1 MLLSLIRKQIGKM
14 NGEETPVT
22 QILAP
27 PLQGHAGVISQE
39 DTDRITSDNQLT
51 VEACK
56 NISSG
61 KYFVV
66 LDENNDEFET
76 IAPNGNKKCLK
87 KKIFHTTTEY
97 ITVDRLTE
105 TQREKVYKWIQNTE
119 PVALNLGN
127 ITRQPIDG
135 YLPSYTG
142 MLKNPN
148 TEPSR
153 MLAYIKSK
161 GNVTWRE
168 VKQYLHDTYG
178 YELTSGSMGASLKAL
193 ETLGLVTINGQGD
206 DKIITS
212 VVFINEVPKPHLTR
226 LGEINCPTVIK
237 TSDKKM
243 EDVLEILRGLSPED
257 KDQLIAKLKQ
267 LK

>member
-1 MLLSLIRKQIGKM
+1 MEDTIAWIKVSACIAWPICLLLIVFIFRKKIRTLLLSLIRKQIGKM

-87 KKIFHTTTEY
+87 KKMKSMFTTL
-97 ITVDRLTE
+97 V
-105 TQREKVYKWIQNTE
+105 EKKPKE
-119 PVALNLGN
+119 
-127 ITRQPIDG
+127 
-135 YLPSYTG
+135 
-142 MLKNPN
+142 
-148 TEPSR
+148 
-153 MLAYIKSK
+153 
-161 GNVTWRE
+161 
-168 VKQYLHDTYG
+168 KQ
-178 YELTSGSMGASLKAL
+178 K
-193 ETLGLVTINGQGD
+193 
-206 DKIITS
+206 
-212 VVFINEVPKPHLTR
+212 
-226 LGEINCPTVIK
+226 
-237 TSDKKM
+237 
-243 EDVLEILRGLSPED
+243 
-257 KDQLIAKLKQ
+257 
-267 LK
+267 